1 MGHHYQR
8 TGNYVQRGGAVPV
21 LLNSIH
27 KEPIQQGGA
36 LAVLRVAN
44 QVGGITNDGIK
55 RVFPADYGHQQSF
68 VHGQGIKHNAHSKL
82 SGLLADAVKEP
93 SVKPH
98 HQKRQNIKFNI

>member
-44 QVGGITNDGIK
+44 QVGGITTDGGLVELNGATNVVLGGDIIIST
-55 RVFPADYGHQQSF
+55 VGGSTPAGA
-68 VHGQGIKHNAHSKL
+68 GI
-82 SGLLADAVKEP
+82 DFAV
-93 SVKPH
+93 SA
-98 HQKRQNIKFNI
+98 